1 MSRGPRVLVCGM
13 GGHLGT
19 LVARALEDAGL
30 AGELVGTDADPP
42 RRRLRAAHFH
52 RIDPRDRRRLAALVR
67 EVAPEVVVH
76 LGVYEPDARAPAA
89 VAGALTAGAALAVLG
104 AAAET
109 GALRAI
115 VVRSGIEVYGR
126 RRGSVTVP
134 DESVPPDPT
143 SAFGRSLLDVE
154 RVAAAAGRTA
164 DVPVTA
170 LRFAALAGSHVPSPL
185 VRLLR
190 LPVVPFEGLADPP
203 FCLLHPTDAAAA
215 VVAAVRAPVE
225 GPLNVVADGAV
236 TAAQAARLGGRVP
249 VPVTGP
255 GWAVVRRLASLAGA
269 PIPDHVAELLRRGRA
284 ADGSAAAGLLG
295 VAPGHSALDIVKDVY
310 EWAPVAPLA
319 REAAA

>member
-1 MSRGPRVLVCGM
+1 M
-13 GGHLGT
+13 GGDLGT
-19 LVARALEDAGL
+19 RVARALEDAGL

-42 RRRLRAAHFH
+42 RRRLRSAHFH

-89 VAGALTAGAALAVLG
+89 AAGAMTASAALAVLG

-143 SAFGRSLLDVE
+143 SAFGRSLLEVE

-164 DVPVTA
+164 DVPVAA
-170 LRFAALAGSHVPSPL
+170 LRLAPLAGSHVPSPL

-203 FCLLHPTDAAAA
+203 FCLLHPGDAAAA
-215 VVAAVRAPVE
+215 VVAAVRAQVDGPV
-225 GPLNVVADGAV
+225 NVVAAGAV

-249 VPVTGP
+249 FPVTGP
-255 GWAVVRRLASLAGA
+255 GWAVVRRLTSLAGA
-269 PIPDHVAELLRRGRA
+269 PLPDHVAELLRRGRA
-284 ADGSAAAGLLG
+284 ADASAAATLLG
-295 VAPGHSALDIVKDVY
+295 VVPEHSALDVVKDVY